1 MLNFNSIP
9 LHVAAQQG
17 DMSAVR
23 HLLAAGANPNALDH
37 QGMTPLAYAAL
48 RGHHRIVTMLRKYG
62 AH

>member
-1 MLNFNSIP
+1 MMNSNLSP
-9 LHVAAQQG
+9 LHDAAQCG

-23 HLLAAGANPNALDH
+23 HLLAAGANPNVLDH